1 MATTYTDTTADGS
14 NKVFEFGF
22 VRLKDADVKVQVNQ
36 IQVPS
41 TQYAVSDGPTKITF
55 NDNNPNAAIQVTATG
70 SDKGAPLSGLTVR
83 VYRDTDVDTGR
94 AVFAAG
100 SSIRASDL
108 NNNQDQALFAAQEQQ
123 SLPISRWQIQNDAID
138 GTKIADESID
148 SDHYVDLS
156 IDTAHIAN
164 LQVTRGK
171 IADDAIDGSKIDDN
185 AIDSEHYAADSID
198 NEHYAPGSITNT
210 EINNSANIAVSKL
223 QAGSARQLLQTSS
236 GTATEW
242 ASNIDIPGT
251 LAVTGAVTLDSS
263 LGVSGAITGNVAGN
277 VTGNVTGSSGSC
289 TGNSATATEAT
300 NITAVANNTANETV
314 YPTFVDGATGTQG
327 IETDTGLTYNPST
340 GTLTTTTVVGNVT
353 GNVTGNTSGS
363 SGSCTGNAATA
374 TDLAAATKITASEQA
389 AHTANDTTY
398 FTTSAADARYFN
410 ISTGDTIKDGQTFP
424 DNDTTIAT
432 TAAINDRI
440 IDLVDD
446 VGGFVPI
453 ANETSF
459 PTANPDVNNGAGT
472 LVSIK
477 ALANNLVSNG
487 SGVATISNGAGT
499 GNTVTING
507 LANSTTYAATFG
519 MIVETTSTL
528 HTYAFHRLVP
538 KATEVTTVS
547 GSIANVNTV
556 AAAIGNVNSVSTN
569 ATNVNTVAGSIANV
583 NTVGG
588 AIANVNTVATNIN
601 GVHHYADVYQ
611 VSTSAPT
618 TRSDSSALS
627 AGDMWF
633 DSSSNKELRVH
644 NGTAYQLVTPSQ
656 SVLDD
661 IAIVSGNI
669 TFAEDL
675 GLITASLTTG
685 TGNSIE
691 TCADSIS
698 NIQTCHTNIANINTT
713 AGAIANVNT
722 VGGAIANVN
731 TVGGSIAD
739 VNRYANE
746 YKIASSNPG
755 SPSAGDLWYNS
766 TGNTLNYYNGS
777 SWIGISP
784 GINAVISDTTP
795 ELGGHLDCNDK
806 NLTEV
811 ATISGTNLQI
821 DFGTI

>member
-1 MATTYTDTTADGS
+1 
-14 NKVFEFGF
+14 
-22 VRLKDADVKVQVNQ
+22 
-36 IQVPS
+36 
-41 TQYAVSDGPTKITF
+41 
-55 NDNNPNAAIQVTATG
+55 
-70 SDKGAPLSGLTVR
+70 
-83 VYRDTDVDTGR
+83 
-94 AVFAAG
+94 
-100 SSIRASDL
+100 
-108 NNNQDQALFAAQEQQ
+108 
-123 SLPISRWQIQNDAID
+123 
-138 GTKIADESID
+138 
-148 SDHYVDLS
+148 
-156 IDTAHIAN
+156 
-164 LQVTRGK
+164 
-171 IADDAIDGSKIDDN
+171 
-185 AIDSEHYAADSID
+185 
-198 NEHYAPGSITNT
+198 
-210 EINNSANIAVSKL
+210 
-223 QAGSARQLLQTSS
+223 
-236 GTATEW
+236 
-242 ASNIDIPGT
+242 
-251 LAVTGAVTLDSS
+251 
-263 LGVSGAITGNVAGN
+263 
-277 VTGNVTGSSGSC
+277 
-289 TGNSATATEAT
+289 
-300 NITAVANNTANETV
+300 
-314 YPTFVDGATGTQG
+314 
-327 IETDTGLTYNPST
+327 
-340 GTLTTTTVVGNVT
+340 
-353 GNVTGNTSGS
+353 
-363 SGSCTGNAATA
+363 
-374 TDLAAATKITASEQA
+374 
-389 AHTANDTTY
+389 
-398 FTTSAADARYFN
+398 
-410 ISTGDTIKDGQTFP
+410 
-424 DNDTTIAT
+424 
-432 TAAINDRI
+432 
-440 IDLVDD
+440 
-446 VGGFVPI
+446 
-453 ANETSF
+453 
-459 PTANPDVNNGAGT
+459 
-472 LVSIK
+472 
-477 ALANNLVSNG
+477 
-487 SGVATISNGAGT
+487 
-499 GNTVTING
+499 
-507 LANSTTYAATFG
+507 

-601 GVHHYADVYQ
+601 GGHHFADVYQ
-611 VSTSAPT
+611 VATSAPT

-633 DSSSNKELRVH
+633 DSSSNKELKVH